1 MNQNTYG
8 RANQQAQNQPTKS
21 PNQLRQ
27 NTFQNQYPVR

>member
-8 RANQQAQNQPTKS
+8 RANQQTKNQPTKS
-21 PNQLRQ
+21 PNQLLQ